1 MGKSSLIL
9 SSSRTCDLSKT
20 LNLDQ
25 NAASIY
31 FNVEL
36 GQRHGRGR
44 VEDLASPEVELGE
57 MEGADDSLLE
67 HEARCEVGLL
77 MRADTADRVHL
88 PPAVGRD
95 GAHPGQ
101 VRRAAG
107 AGGDRRQPSSPH
119 QLAHP
124 HP

>member
-20 LNLDQ
+20 LNLDE

-77 MRADTADRVHL
+77 MRADTADRIHL
-88 PPAVGRD
+88 PPDVGQD
-95 GAHPGQ
+95 DAPPGQ
-101 VRRAAG
+101 LDRAHRAG
-107 AGGDRRQPSSPH
+107 RELR
-119 QLAHP
+119 
-124 HP
+124 